1 MEQVRKRTIIQAI
14 IDVLTEEQPPL
25 SVKVIYNKIV
35 SKEYYNFKAQ
45 NPYNVVRVE
54 LRRHC
59 VGIDFP
65 SAQKKKYFQV
75 FNDGTYSLLQY
86 SDSINSS
93 TKNKIPIDY
102 EQKCVEGLRE
112 LRKDFT
118 NNFKE
123 HILAQLKDIDP
134 EIFEIFCKKLLM
146 VYGFKDLKVTRAKRD
161 GGIDGYGKLKVG
173 ISHLNVAVQCK
184 RWNKTSY

>member
-14 IDVLTEEQPPL
+14 IDVLTEEQRPL

-65 SAQKKKYFQV
+65 SAQKKKV
-75 FNDGTYSLLQY
+75 FS
-86 SDSINSS
+86 
-93 TKNKIPIDY
+93 
-102 EQKCVEGLRE
+102 
-112 LRKDFT
+112 
-118 NNFKE
+118 
-123 HILAQLKDIDP
+123 
-134 EIFEIFCKKLLM
+134 
-146 VYGFKDLKVTRAKRD
+146 GF
-161 GGIDGYGKLKVG
+161 
-173 ISHLNVAVQCK
+173 
-184 RWNKTSY
+184 